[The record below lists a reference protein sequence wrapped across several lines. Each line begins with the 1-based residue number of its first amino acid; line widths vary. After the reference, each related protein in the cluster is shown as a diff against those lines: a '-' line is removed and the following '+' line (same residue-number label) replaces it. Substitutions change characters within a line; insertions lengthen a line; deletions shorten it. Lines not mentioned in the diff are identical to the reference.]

1 MPARRHIGVNALY
14 LLPGEVGGTEIYL
27 RNLLHALAAIDS
39 RNQYFVF
46 TNRETGSALTPGAPN
61 FQTIQNRL
69 PARSRPLRLFWEQ
82 TGLALQTFRK
92 KLDVLL
98 NPGFTSPVL
107 SRGGRVTVIHDLQ
120 HKHQPENFGLLE
132 LQAWN
137 LAVWG
142 ATRRSD
148 RIITVSE
155 PSRQDILGTYSLPP
169 SRVVVIAHGVEPGF
183 FSLQENEALDRS
195 RIRGL
200 GVPDEPYLLAVST
213 VHPHKN
219 WLNLLEAYR
228 SLVDAGRPERLV
240 ASGVVGKAWKQVH
253 RRVKELGLAERVH
266 FLGWQPRETLLCL
279 FKFTSALVF
288 PSTFEGFGMPVLEAL
303 AARVPVVCS
312 DIPVLRELA
321 DGAALFFDPAS
332 SADLAGQIRVALE
345 NEPRRQRLLARGRER
360 ALQFSWQRA
369 AEQTLAILLDAA
381 RDR

>member
-1 MPARRHIGVNALY
+1 
-14 LLPGEVGGTEIYL
+14 
-27 RNLLHALAAIDS
+27 
-39 RNQYFVF
+39 
-46 TNRETGSALTPGAPN
+46 
-61 FQTIQNRL
+61 
-69 PARSRPLRLFWEQ
+69 
-82 TGLALQTFRK
+82 
-92 KLDVLL
+92 
-98 NPGFTSPVL
+98 
-107 SRGGRVTVIHDLQ
+107 
-120 HKHQPENFGLLE
+120 
-132 LQAWN
+132 
-137 LAVWG
+137 
-142 ATRRSD
+142 
-148 RIITVSE
+148 
-155 PSRQDILGTYSLPP
+155 
-169 SRVVVIAHGVEPGF
+169 
-183 FSLQENEALDRS
+183 
-195 RIRGL
+195 
-200 GVPDEPYLLAVST
+200 
-213 VHPHKN
+213 
-219 WLNLLEAYR
+219 
-228 SLVDAGRPERLV
+228 V